1 MKQKSS
7 RSAVSETARSPAV
20 SRYVNR
26 SATLVVN
33 IDERF
38 SGSMTAYVQRPKS
51 VDRDFTSARPSAAS
65 DNTGAFIHAAVRA
78 ACQPD
83 PPDLRAVDGC
93 QVQASS
99 MLRYSPFGSVWN

>member
-26 SATLVVN
+26 SATFVVN

-38 SGSMTAYVQRPKS
+38 S
-51 VDRDFTSARPSAAS
+51 AA
-65 DNTGAFIHAAVRA
+65 
-78 ACQPD
+78 
-83 PPDLRAVDGC
+83 
-93 QVQASS
+93 
-99 MLRYSPFGSVWN
+99 